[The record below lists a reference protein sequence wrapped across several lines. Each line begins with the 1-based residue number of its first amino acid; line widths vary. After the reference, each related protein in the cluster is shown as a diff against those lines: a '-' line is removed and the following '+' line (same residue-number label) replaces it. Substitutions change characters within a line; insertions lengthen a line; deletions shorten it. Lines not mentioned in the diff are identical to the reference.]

1 MAIRM
6 HLLFLWSA
14 PALELTGKARRC
26 AVAIL
31 AYLVEHPEAK
41 DSLAGIRLWWIDEQ
55 EKCSDKD
62 VRSATEALVEL
73 GLLHMW
79 EASAGSVVFGPSA
92 KLLEA
97 PRVCLHEFVSGG
109 EDPHSRC

>member
-1 MAIRM
+1 MAIRV
-6 HLLFLWSA
+6 HLVFLWSA

-41 DSLAGIRLWWIDEQ
+41 DSLEGIRQWWIDEQ

-62 VRSATEALVEL
+62 VRSAAEALVER
-73 GLLHMW
+73 GLLRIW
-79 EASAGSVVFGPSA
+79 EASAGSVVLGPSA
-92 KLLEA
+92 KFLEA
-97 PRVCLHEFVSGG
+97 PQVCLREFVSGTS
-109 EDPHSRC
+109 E